1 MGGNPDWRTHMIPN
15 CLRRLVA
22 PGVFLLV
29 FVAFALWATAERTG
43 QKPGNAEKGQG
54 SLAPGK

>member
-15 CLRRLVA
+15 WLRRLVA

-29 FVAFALWATAERTG
+29 FVAFALWATAETYGAETG
-43 QKPGNAEKGQG
+43 
-54 SLAPGK
+54 